1 MELIRNL
8 LKLQPR
14 ERGCAVTVGKF
25 DGVHLGH
32 QALLA
37 ATREHA
43 ARAGLQT
50 TVLTFD
56 PSPREFF
63 CPEEPSPRVCTLRDK
78 LVALSRYGVDR
89 LILAR
94 FDAAVAGIPPQE
106 FIEDILV
113 KRIGARAIIV
123 GDDTRFGRKRAGDIH
138 LIQSMAPQL
147 GYVAAAVGTVSVDG
161 ERCSSSAVRAALS
174 AGDFVHTER
183 LLGRPYVVSG
193 RVRRGLQLGR
203 QLDMPTANIPIHK
216 RLALPLGVYAVI
228 GRCESR
234 SWTGVASLG
243 VRPTLGLTQCL
254 LETHLF
260 GDPGDLYGR
269 LLEVEFRS
277 FLRPELKFDSL
288 DELKKQMHA
297 DAAEARRR
305 LDR

>member
-1 MELIRNL
+1 
-8 LKLQPR
+8 
-14 ERGCAVTVGKF
+14 VTVGKF

-37 ATREHA
+37 ATREQA
-43 ARAGLQT
+43 RRAGLQT

-63 CPEEPSPRVCTLRDK
+63 CPDQPSPRVCTLRDK
-78 LVALSRYGVDR
+78 LAALSRYGVDR

-94 FDAAVAGIPPQE
+94 FDAAIAQIPPQE

-113 KRIGARAIIV
+113 KRIGARAIVV

-138 LIQSMAPQL
+138 LIQSMAPKL
-147 GYVAAAVGTVSVDG
+147 GYVAEAVSTVSVEG
-161 ERCSSSAVRAALS
+161 ERCSSSAVRAALA
-174 AGDFVHTER
+174 AGDFPRTAG
-183 LLGRPYVVSG
+183 LLGRPYSICG

-203 QLDMPTANIPIHK
+203 KLDMPTANIPIHK
-216 RLALPLGVYAVI
+216 RLALPLGVYAVV
-228 GRCESR
+228 GRCQGR

-243 VRPTLGLTQCL
+243 IRPTLGLTQCL

-260 GDPGDLYGR
+260 GEPGDLYGR
-269 LLEVEFRS
+269 LLEVEFHS

-288 DELKKQMHA
+288 DALKKQMHL
-297 DAAEARRR
+297 DAGEAGRR
-305 LDR
+305 LATSS